1 MKKIHT
7 FENIIINLKQ
17 FWQKQGCLIFEPYN
31 SEVGAGTFN
40 PATFFRILGPQ
51 PWNVCYLEI
60 SKRPRDGRYAQN
72 PLRFQQFY
80 QCQVIMKPSPADIQ
94 QTYLESMEFLGIK
107 LKEHEVRFV
116 EDDWESP
123 TLGAWGLGWEVWLDG
138 LEVTQFTYFQQAGG
152 LDLEVIPVEITYGLE
167 RITMILQDVESVF
180 DVKWNNSLTWGD
192 VYRQSE
198 IEYSKY
204 NFESAPPDL
213 LTSLFNSYE
222 KESNRL
228 LAEGLV
234 YPGYDFA
241 IKCSHVFNLLEAR
254 GTISISE
261 RAKYIGRVRVLAN
274 KAAALY
280 LRGINEQANVS
291 DD

>member
-1 MKKIHT
+1 
-7 FENIIINLKQ
+7 
-17 FWQKQGCLIFEPYN
+17 
-31 SEVGAGTFN
+31 
-40 PATFFRILGPQ
+40 
-51 PWNVCYLEI
+51 
-60 SKRPRDGRYAQN
+60 
-72 PLRFQQFY
+72 
-80 QCQVIMKPSPADIQ
+80 
-94 QTYLESMEFLGIK
+94 MEFLGIK

-167 RITMILQDVESVF
+167 RIAMILQGVDSVF

-192 VYRQSE
+192 VYRQNE

-204 NFESAPPDL
+204 NFESAPPAL
-213 LTSLFNSYE
+213 LSSLFDSYE
-222 KESNRL
+222 KEASRL

-254 GTISISE
+254 GAISISE

-274 KAAALY
+274 MAAALY
-280 LRGINEQANVS
+280 LRGIHEQTNVS